1 MIIWVM
7 EKIRDEHCRFSKGM
21 DVRIGQSVTPWKLAA
36 LEQ

>member
-7 EKIRDEHCRFSKGM
+7 EKIREEHCRVSKGM
-21 DVRIGQSVTPWKLAA
+21 DARIGQSVTPWKLAA